1 MFNTNQ
7 KNMFLIQFN
16 NGKFLGLTMSQELVY
31 AHNINFA
38 YTFESIE
45 KAIDAFK
52 FVENQLGE
60 VDYTITDL
68 SGNPLVSI
76 F

>member
-1 MFNTNQ
+1 
-7 KNMFLIQFN
+7 MFLVQFN
-16 NGKFLGLTMSQELVY
+16 NGKFLGVSMSQDLVY

-38 YTFESIE
+38 YTFPTTERAIE
-45 KAIDAFK
+45 ASK
-52 FVENQLGE
+52 FFEKNLGE
-60 VDYTITDL
+60 KSFTITDL

>member
-1 MFNTNQ
+1 
-7 KNMFLIQFN
+7 MFLVQFT
-16 NGKFLGLTMSQELVY
+16 NGKFLGVSISQSLVY

-38 YTFESIE
+38 YTFPTTERAIE
-45 KAIDAFK
+45 ASK
-52 FVENQLGE
+52 FFEKNLGE
-60 VDYTITDL
+60 TSFTITDL